1 MVREGGLILLL
12 TGVHALGLALLCGM
26 LWLSFRADDN
36 SYGDDDG
43 EGGWD
48 NDRTG
53 PEDSRGP
60 RDGGLPLPDAKPAR
74 VRLREPGRLAE
85 LLPRPERRG
94 SPEPERVPVRRQ
106 ASGIRHQASGR
117 SPSPDA

>member
-36 SYGDDDG
+36 APGEDDG
-43 EGGWD
+43 DGGWG

-60 RDGGLPLPDAKPAR
+60 RDGGRPLPDAQPAR
-74 VRLREPGRLAE
+74 VRLREPGGLGD
-85 LLPRPERRG
+85 LLPQPERRR
-94 SPEPERVPVRRQ
+94 SPEPGRVPERT
-106 ASGIRHQASGR
+106 
-117 SPSPDA
+117 P

>member
-12 TGVHALGLALLCGM
+12 TGVHALGLGLLCGM

-36 SYGDDDG
+36 MSGDDDG
-43 EGGWD
+43 DGGWG

-60 RDGGLPLPDAKPAR
+60 RDGGLPLPDAKPSR
-74 VRLREPGRLAE
+74 VRLREPGRLADA
-85 LLPRPERRG
+85 LPKPARRG
-94 SPEPERVPVRRQ
+94 APEPERVPVR
-106 ASGIRHQASGR
+106 H
-117 SPSPDA
+117 

>member
-43 EGGWD
+43 DGGWG

-60 RDGGLPLPDAKPAR
+60 RDGGLPLPDAKQSA
-74 VRLREPGRLAE
+74 VRLREAGRLSDA
-85 LLPRPERRG
+85 LPRR
-94 SPEPERVPVRRQ
+94 SKEPERVP
-106 ASGIRHQASGR
+106 ARH
-117 SPSPDA
+117 

>member
-43 EGGWD
+43 DGGWG

-60 RDGGLPLPDAKPAR
+60 RDGGLPLPDAKQSA
-74 VRLREPGRLAE
+74 VRLREPGRIADA
-85 LLPRPERRG
+85 LPKPERRRTE
-94 SPEPERVPVRRQ
+94 EPERVPVRHQ
-106 ASGIRHQASGR
+106 ASGIRNGPDPR
-117 SPSPDA
+117 PDA

>member
-1 MVREGGLILLL
+1 MSGSRVARRRTLTMMVREGGLILLL

-26 LWLSFRADDN
+26 LWLSFKADDN
-36 SYGDDDG
+36 ASGEDDG
-43 EGGWD
+43 DGGWG

-85 LLPRPERRG
+85 LLPQHVRRPAR
-94 SPEPERVPVRRQ
+94 EPERVPERT
-106 ASGIRHQASGR
+106 GR
-117 SPSPDA
+117 

>member
-36 SYGDDDG
+36 AAGEDDG
-43 EGGWD
+43 DGGWG
-48 NDRTG
+48 NDRRP

-60 RDGGLPLPDAKPAR
+60 RDGGLPLPDATQSP
-74 VRLREPGRLAE
+74 VRLREPGRIAE
-85 LLPRPERRG
+85 RWSRPQRRRTK
-94 SPEPERVPVRRQ
+94 EPQRVP
-106 ASGIRHQASGR
+106 AR
-117 SPSPDA
+117 SR

>member
-1 MVREGGLILLL
+1 MMVREGGLILLL

-36 SYGDDDG
+36 APGEDDG
-43 EGGWD
+43 DGGWG

-85 LLPRPERRG
+85 LLPQSGRRPSR
-94 SPEPERVPVRRQ
+94 EPERVPERTRR
-106 ASGIRHQASGR
+106 
-117 SPSPDA
+117 